1 MSRSSISR
9 APSRVHSLVPETS
22 LASSRMSDLSLSR
35 TATSASTNSITS
47 HYSTLDSNW
56 LPNTV
61 VVNQP
66 RIKISLTLTPKEIDL
81 LKTSWSKVISSS
93 PSGSDTPRV
102 STPSHIPSATGSLR
116 GTPQKQS
123 RSINIGT
130 TNSGSSFASSLFCIQ
145 LYENFIARDPLIE
158 KLIPSIKHQASA
170 FAGVINVAM
179 STLDDLSRM
188 DESLE
193 SLGRLHSR
201 ILGIEP
207 EYFQTMGE
215 VLIKTFR
222 DRFSNDMADG
232 FSLETEEAWIKLYC
246 FLANSIIQ
254 GGIDPIINYE
264 AAKGEQSSLTSSQIK
279 KKQSST
285 SLDSLSGSTLASNSL
300 PLPKKSQSISKQSY
314 LNVTKRKLHKPGNPK
329 TGAKSSADCII
340 M

>member
-9 APSRVHSLVPETS
+9 APSRVPSLVPETS
-22 LASSRMSDLSLSR
+22 LANTRVSDLSLSR
-35 TATSASTNSITS
+35 TATSASTTSISS
-47 HYSTLDSNW
+47 HYSTLDSHW

-61 VVNQP
+61 VVNQS
-66 RIKISLTLTPKEIDL
+66 RMKISLTLTPKEIDL
-81 LKTSWSKVISSS
+81 LKSSWSKVISSS
-93 PSGSDTPRV
+93 STGSDTPRV
-102 STPSHIPSATGSLR
+102 NTPSIPSATGSLR

-145 LYENFIARDPLIE
+145 LYENFITRDPMIE

-188 DESLE
+188 NESLE

-222 DRFSNDMADG
+222 DRFSNDMDDG

-254 GGIDPIINYE
+254 GGIDPVITYE
-264 AAKGEQSSLTSSQIK
+264 TSKGERSSVGSPKIN
-279 KKQSST
+279 KKQSIT
-285 SLDSLSGSTLASNSL
+285 SLESFSGSTLASSSI
-300 PLPKKSQSISKQSY
+300 PSPKKSQSISKPSY
-314 LNVTKRKLHKPGNPK
+314 LNVTKRKLQKPANLK

>member
-9 APSRVHSLVPETS
+9 TPSKVHSLVPETS
-22 LASSRMSDLSLSR
+22 LSSSRTSDLSLSR

-56 LPNTV
+56 LPNAV
-61 VVNQP
+61 VENQP
-66 RIKISLTLTPKEIDL
+66 RIKVSLTLTSREIDL

-102 STPSHIPSATGSLR
+102 STLSHIPSAKGSLR

-188 DESLE
+188 NESLE

-222 DRFSNDMADG
+222 DRFSSDMADG

-264 AAKGEQSSLTSSQIK
+264 ADKSEQSSLVSSQIK

-285 SLDSLSGSTLASNSL
+285 TLDSLSGSTLASNSL
-300 PLPKKSQSISKQSY
+300 PVPKKSPNISKQSY
-314 LNVTKRKLHKPGNPK
+314 LNVTKRKLHKPGNSK
-329 TGAKSSADCII
+329 TDSRSSADCII

>member
-1 MSRSSISR
+1 MSRSSMTKV
-9 APSRVHSLVPETS
+9 PSRVHSLVPETS
-22 LASSRMSDLSLSR
+22 LTSSRVSDLSLSR

-56 LPNTV
+56 LPNTAI
-61 VVNQP
+61 VNQP
-66 RIKISLTLTPKEIDL
+66 RIKISLTLSPKEIDL
-81 LKTSWSKVISSS
+81 LKSSWSKVISSS
-93 PSGSDTPRV
+93 PTGSETSRIN
-102 STPSHIPSATGSLR
+102 TPSSIPSATGSLR
-116 GTPQKQS
+116 GTPQKQT

-130 TNSGSSFASSLFCIQ
+130 TNSGSSFASSLFCVQ
-145 LYENFIARDPLIE
+145 LYENFIARDPMIE

-188 DESLE
+188 NESLE

-254 GGIDPIINYE
+254 GGIDPVINYE
-264 AAKGEQSSLTSSQIK
+264 SPAAEQDSVTSSKIK
-279 KKQSST
+279 KKQSVT

-300 PLPKKSQSISKQSY
+300 SSPKKSHNIPKQSY
-314 LNVTKRKLHKPGNPK
+314 LNVTKRKLQRSGNSK
-329 TGAKSSADCII
+329 TGAKSNADCMI